1 MRFLVLNINSY
12 FVYILQ
18 AFYLIKEYMTDFYE
32 VLLIGDYILT
42 VIVGYVVVIVSCVI
56 TQQP

>member
-1 MRFLVLNINSY
+1 MRFLVLNINSH
-12 FVYILQ
+12 FVYVLQ
-18 AFYLIKEYMTDFYE
+18 AFYSIKEYMIDFYE